1 MLALCLAALIAADDP
16 RPAAPYKSVAEL
28 KIAHD
33 RTLVAD
39 LEGYL
44 KANPKA
50 NDRDLG
56 YMAIF
61 DVAIEHDWFAD
72 VEALARDYLDDN
84 KDGAVR
90 PLARI
95 VATMAR
101 AQAGRFDQA
110 LAGFKELMAGL
121 DRPDQQEFAA
131 NFADNLANAA
141 LTAGENGVARQVY
154 ETLLDRYGEA
164 PELRRKIKDDLGR
177 LDRLGRPA
185 PTAIAKDIDGKAF
198 RLSDLRGKYVLVDF
212 WATWCAPCLGELP
225 NIRAN
230 FDKYHAK
237 GFEVVGVSLD
247 ETAEPLVE
255 FVKARK
261 LPWAQVHNATCGADL
276 VELFGVNNIPA
287 TFLVGPDGSILR
299 LELRGPA
306 LGRALEQYLK

>member
-16 RPAAPYKSVAEL
+16 KPAYKSVAEL
-28 KIAHD
+28 KVAHD
-33 RTLVAD
+33 HQLVAD

-50 NDRDLG
+50 ADRDLA

-61 DVAIEHDWFAD
+61 DVSIEHDWFAD
-72 VEALARDYLDDN
+72 HEALAKSYLADN
-84 KDGAVR
+84 KEGAVR

-110 LAGFKELMAGL
+110 LTGFKELMAGL
-121 DRPDQQEFAA
+121 DRPDQQEFAV

-141 LTAGENGVARQVY
+141 LTAGESGVARQVY

-164 PELRRKIKDDLGR
+164 AELRQKIRDDLAR
-177 LDRLGRPA
+177 LDRLGKHA
-185 PTAIAKDIDGKAF
+185 PTAIAKDIDGKPF
-198 RLSDLRGKYVLVDF
+198 RLSDLKGKYVLVDF

-230 FDKYHAK
+230 YDKFHTK

-247 ETAEPLVE
+247 ETAEPLID

-276 VELFGVNNIPA
+276 VEMFGVNNIPA

-306 LGRALEQYLK
+306 LGKALEQYLK